1 MAITEI
7 PITELNWSV
16 QSGFPIL
23 ASLQFFPLLVAFVI
37 LMLGDKKIL
46 ADGKKLFVL
55 SMFAGVIELGLA
67 INLYLQYDVQN
78 SALQLA
84 EQFTLIMPF
93 QYHVAVDGVS
103 VLFILFSALLS
114 FMIMLYSFVIPLENR
129 KRFLALAFVV
139 EATLMSQF
147 VSLDMLWFIFVSA
160 IHLFVTGY
168 ILWKWATSPE
178 RDLAL
183 SRYMQFM
190 GMGIFL
196 LLAGVVMLGWNH
208 SDITGSWSFD
218 LIQLSQTPVNYYV
231 QTLVFFL
238 LFYGLAIRI
247 PLFPLH
253 GWLPIAAEHGVVA
266 IAPVF
271 LLGVKTGI
279 YGLIRFVL
287 PLLPE
292 AVLRWHEF
300 VVAFAVMGIFYA
312 ALLALMQ
319 VNLRRLLAFAVVSH
333 TSILIIGLFSLNH
346 EAFMGGVM
354 LAINF
359 GLAITGLLFITGFVY
374 WRTRTMLLDKLGGL
388 FDRFPLFGIT
398 FFIAGL
404 SIIGMPGTPGFDSVH
419 LVLEASIHRFGAI
432 FTVAAAVGNVIA
444 AGFLLWAFQRA
455 FLAPSQA
462 PSMSKK
468 NIYPA
473 TIQEKFLALMM
484 LVILLSIGFYSEPWL
499 DLIEHSLLGLDNLYS
514 QLDH

>member
-1 MAITEI
+1 MVIS
-7 PITELNWSV
+7 ELHWSL

-23 ASLQFFPLLVAFVI
+23 ASLQFFPLLIALIFF
-37 LMLGDKKIL
+37 IL

-55 SMFAGVIELGLA
+55 TMFAGIIELGLA
-67 INLYLQYDVQN
+67 INLYLQYDAHN
-78 SALQLA
+78 SAFQFA
-84 EQFTLIMPF
+84 EQFTLIMPI
-93 QYHVAVDGVS
+93 QYHAAVDGVS
-103 VLFILFSALLS
+103 VLFILLTALLS
-114 FMIMLYSFVIPLENR
+114 LMIMFYSYLIPMVNRKKFLALSFVI
-129 KRFLALAFVV
+129 
-139 EATLMSQF
+139 EAALMSQF
-147 VSLDMLWFIFVSA
+147 VSLDMMWFIFVSA
-160 IHLFVTGY
+160 VHLFITGY
-168 ILWKWATSPE
+168 ILWNWATSPE

-190 GMGIFL
+190 SMGLFL
-196 LLAGVVMLGWNH
+196 LFAGVLMLGWNH
-208 SDITGSWSFD
+208 SDVTGSWSFD
-218 LIQLSQTPVNYYV
+218 LTQLNQSPVSVYIQSLT
-231 QTLVFFL
+231 FFL
-238 LFYGLAIRI
+238 LFYGMAIRI

-253 GWLPIAAEHGVVA
+253 GWLPVAAEHGLVA
-266 IAPVF
+266 VAPVF

-300 VVAFAVMGIFYA
+300 VVAFAVIGIFYA

-354 LAINF
+354 LAVNF
-359 GLAITGLLFITGFVY
+359 GLAITGLLFITGFIY

-388 FDRFPLFGIT
+388 FDQLPLFGIT
-398 FFIAGL
+398 FFVAGL

-455 FLAPSQA
+455 FLASSQA
-462 PSMSKK
+462 PSIIKTEINVASVE
-468 NIYPA
+468 
-473 TIQEKFLALMM
+473 EKILALMIM
-484 LVILLSIGFYSEPWL
+484 VLLLSIGFYSEPWL
-499 DLIEHSLLGLDNLYS
+499 DLIEHSLLSLDNIYS
-514 QLDH
+514 QLDR